1 MNFATAVL
9 SGTICSP
16 VQHLENGQVRFS
28 LQNEE
33 GIFLIKVPGLAQ
45 VRMCQVL
52 GVGDVVYLFGH
63 LHSFRSQK
71 CAKHHVYF
79 EAIVVIAQA
88 STG

>member
-33 GIFLIKVPGLAQ
+33 GIFLIKVLGLAQ
-45 VRMCQVL
+45 VRMYISLAICIASAARNARSTTSTLKRSSSLPGRALAEDCQ
-52 GVGDVVYLFGH
+52 
-63 LHSFRSQK
+63 RR
-71 CAKHHVYF
+71 
-79 EAIVVIAQA
+79 
-88 STG
+88 